1 MKVTGI
7 LTRERSEEEKLRRH
21 LYGDRGA
28 KFSGGKIPKV
38 DMGGVIG
45 TVTTMITKDILLIEY
60 EDNTDRKYSSNAEGL
75 CEPAGR
81 ESVSSEWTWDDNKKR
96 QSVLGATDGVSRTL
110 LATYYKIGTYNVFE
124 HGFMAVI
131 EYEDIRIEQEPR

>member
-21 LYGDRGA
+21 LYGDKGA

-60 EDNTDRKYSSNAEGL
+60 ED
-75 CEPAGR
+75 
-81 ESVSSEWTWDDNKKR
+81 
-96 QSVLGATDGVSRTL
+96 
-110 LATYYKIGTYNVFE
+110 
-124 HGFMAVI
+124 
-131 EYEDIRIEQEPR
+131 IRIEQEPR